1 MWTWRELHN
10 TVRYTFNNP
19 FYPASSCLAGLKLT
33 CFHFSCP
40 GKAFE
45 WVNWSFIS
53 NFFPSSRWTIEYR
66 VHFSC
71 DFSSPTFI
79 NYYISQFF
87 SFLQMNG
94 RVLSALH
101 RLLSII
107 FCFLLATT
115 GAAVTDLK
123 DQLSCWV
130 EVEICKQCRWMT
142 HWMNTELWKSAD
154 ERVQNFLS
162 QFYQVLFQVLFF
174 SQFYQLLLTV
184 LSSTFCSQQLLL
196 RVYIWCQSCD
206 RQSCK
211 KLPSCLFFIFTN

>member
-10 TVRYTFNNP
+10 TDRYRFNNP

-94 RVLSALH
+94 RVLSALQ
-101 RLLSII
+101 RL
-107 FCFLLATT
+107 FARNNWC
-115 GAAVTDLK
+115 
-123 DQLSCWV
+123 
-130 EVEICKQCRWMT
+130 CRC
-142 HWMNTELWKSAD
+142 HWSERPTFMLGRGWNLQTVQMNDSLNEHWAMKECRWKSA
-154 ERVQNFLS
+154 E
-162 QFYQVLFQVLFF
+162 F
-174 SQFYQLLLTV
+174 SLTV
-184 LSSTFCSQQLLL
+184 LSSTFSSTFFLTVLSITSHSFIKYFLLATTAAQSLYLMPEL
-196 RVYIWCQSCD
+196 RPAVM
-206 RQSCK
+206 
-211 KLPSCLFFIFTN
+211 